1 MNNKNRPNAL
11 HRRQLL
17 EAGAGALAAVATLDA
32 PAPLLAQQSGAAATN
47 AAGRTLSDRLADFV
61 AGFDLKRA
69 PPEAIDRARA
79 AFIDTIGVMLAGS
92 REEVSRLACDMVRAE
107 GAAAAATVVGQSFR
121 TSAQLAA
128 LANGVAAHAMD
139 YDFTYL
145 SGQSVSPVIPAILP
159 IAETTGAL
167 PAECLAA
174 FIVGAGVAARLIRA
188 SPRIS
193 NDGGWHTTGVV
204 GAIAAA
210 AACARLM
217 KLSPAETAN
226 AIGISASLASGIAVN
241 YGTMT
246 KPLHSGNAARS
257 GVLAASLASRG
268 FTAQRT
274 ALEGAAGFFDTFDRG
289 LDRSYAPFD
298 DLGRRFDLVTI
309 GYSIKAYPCGG
320 RGHTAIEAAL
330 ALREKIGARLAEISA
345 IECYLSRSS
354 AQRVNSRY
362 PDTIEAA
369 KFSAAYVVAYSLV
382 HGAPRIPAFTEQALK
397 DERVKALA
405 KLVTASAD
413 PALSDALGESPARL
427 KIVLKDGQTF
437 EEQRDYATGSAKVP
451 MTEAQLEEKF
461 NDCAAQAM
469 APEPAKN
476 ILAILNTLADRR
488 SLSDL
493 WPLLRS

>member
-1 MNNKNRPNAL
+1 
-11 HRRQLL
+11 
-17 EAGAGALAAVATLDA
+17 
-32 PAPLLAQQSGAAATN
+32 
-47 AAGRTLSDRLADFV
+47 
-61 AGFDLKRA
+61 
-69 PPEAIDRARA
+69 
-79 AFIDTIGVMLAGS
+79 
-92 REEVSRLACDMVRAE
+92 
-107 GAAAAATVVGQSFR
+107 
-121 TSAQLAA
+121 
-128 LANGVAAHAMD
+128 MD
-139 YDFTYL
+139 YDFTFL

-174 FIVGAGVAARLIRA
+174 FIIGSEIATRLIRA

-217 KLSPAETAN
+217 KLPAAKIAD

-246 KPLHSGNAARS
+246 KPLHSGNAARN

-268 FTAQRT
+268 FTAHH
-274 ALEGAAGFFDTFDRG
+274 AVFEGGAGFFDTFDRG

-298 DLGRRFDLVTI
+298 DLGHRFDLVTI
-309 GYSIKAYPCGG
+309 GYSLKAYPCGG

-330 ALREKIGARLAEISA
+330 ALREKIGARLAEIGA
-345 IECYLSRSS
+345 IQCFLSRSS
-354 AQRVNSRY
+354 AQRVNARY
-362 PDTIEAA
+362 PDTLEAA
-369 KFSAAYVVAYSLV
+369 KFSAAYVIAYSLV
-382 HGAPRIPAFTEQALK
+382 HGAPRIPAFTEQALQ
-397 DERVKALA
+397 DQRVRALA
-405 KLVTASAD
+405 KLVTATAD

-427 KIVLKDGQTF
+427 KIMLKDGQTF
-437 EEQRDYATGSAKVP
+437 EERRDYATGSAKVP

-461 NDCAAQAM
+461 NDCAAQAL

-476 ILAILNTLADRR
+476 ILAILNNLAERH
-488 SLSDL
+488 SLADL
-493 WPLLRS
+493 WPLLRT